1 MCYLG
6 DGVFWEV
13 LVGEVTGLDQ
23 LAGDLGVWRVKG
35 LPMGACNQSY
45 GVQTTASHSHEMHVP
60 QCSSMCYLRHAAGVL
75 YVILKQFCS
84 SILKGFWKSC
94 QQHAK
99 LRRVELKQ

>member
-35 LPMGACNQSY
+35 LPMGACNQRY
-45 GVQTTASHSHEMHVP
+45 GVQTTVSHT
-60 QCSSMCYLRHAAGVL
+60 
-75 YVILKQFCS
+75 
-84 SILKGFWKSC
+84 
-94 QQHAK
+94 
-99 LRRVELKQ
+99 